1 MTILMVLIKTFLQS
15 KMSENCLNGL
25 ALMSIEREISNDI
38 DFNDIIYKFAFHK
51 ARKQTFM

>member
-1 MTILMVLIKTFLQS
+1 
-15 KMSENCLNGL
+15 MSENRLNGL

-38 DFNDIIYKFAFHK
+38 DFNDVINKFALQK